1 MDKDREKRYLQ
12 ISKYIFWGWV
22 IALALFALASS
33 VKAYACSAYLDYEY
47 TDGMSRICVYNHLGT
62 RIPVAYNIG
71 SMCPLSIEVPHG

>member
-1 MDKDREKRYLQ
+1 MNKNCKKW
-12 ISKYIFWGWV
+12 IVFFAF
-22 IALALFALASS
+22 IALGFAAGK
-33 VKAYACSAYLDYEY
+33 VFACSAYLDYEY